1 MKKGNLSIHTEN
13 IFPIIKKF
21 LYSDQEVFL
30 RELVSNAV
38 DATQKLKTLA
48 SRGEFKGELG
58 DLKIKVS
65 IDKNAKT
72 LTITDRGIGMT
83 AEEVERYINQIAFS
97 SAEEFLAKFK
107 DSPHQII
114 GHFGLGFY
122 SAFMVADKV
131 EIYTQS
137 YQEGAAPVRWS
148 CMGSTEFELE
158 ETIKASRG
166 TDVVLYIGPEHDE
179 FLKEYR
185 IEEILKKYC
194 RFLPIEIEFNEKII
208 NDTNPLWRKIP
219 SEITETEYKDFY
231 NKLYPFSE
239 PPLFWVHLNV
249 DYPFTLTGILY
260 FPKIK
265 PNVELQKD
273 KIQLYANQV
282 FITDNVSDIV
292 PDYLNLLHGVLDS
305 PDIPL
310 NVSRSYLQTDS
321 NVRKISS
328 HISKKVADK
337 LHELFRENR
346 KAFEEKWASIG
357 VFVKYGMIRDSNFYE
372 KAKSFC
378 LYTNIDNQHFTFEEY
393 KEKIAEKQTNKEGE
407 IVLLYTT
414 DLAAQ
419 HTYIQAAQKRGYDV
433 LRFDGII
440 DLHFI
445 QYIEHRLE
453 KCKIARVDSDTL
465 DNLIDKGIQKISLL
479 NEQEEKEIKE
489 LFENFINTPLVTVN
503 CQALGED
510 VMPVTIV
517 RPEHQRRMQDM
528 ASMGM
533 LGDSKLPDMYQVV
546 LNTAHPLTKKIL
558 LNPEGPARQHL
569 IRQTYDLARLSQN
582 MLSGSDLTNFIEQ
595 NLKLMSVAN

>member
-1 MKKGNLSIHTEN
+1 MKKGNLSVHTEN

-48 SRGEFKGELG
+48 NRGDFKGELG
-58 DLKIKVS
+58 DLTIKVS
-65 IDKNAKT
+65 IDTNAKT
-72 LTITDRGIGMT
+72 LTISDRGIGMT
-83 AEEVERYINQIAFS
+83 AEEVEKYINQIAFS

-107 DSPHQII
+107 DSPNQII

-122 SAFMVADKV
+122 SAFMVADRV
-131 EIYTQS
+131 EVYTQS
-137 YQEGAAPVRWS
+137 FRDGAEPVRWS
-148 CMGSTEFELE
+148 CTGSTEFELE

-166 TDVVLYIGPEHDE
+166 TDVVLHIGDEHDE
-179 FLKEYR
+179 FLKDYR

-194 RFLPIEIEFNEKII
+194 RFLPVEIEFKEKII
-208 NDTNPLWRKIP
+208 NDTNPLWRKAP

-337 LHELFRENR
+337 LHELFKEDRE
-346 KAFEEKWASIG
+346 AFNEKWSSIG
-357 VFVKYGMIRDSNFYE
+357 VFVKYGMLRDTNFYE
-372 KAKSFC
+372 KAKNFC

-393 KEKIAEKQTNKEGE
+393 KEKIAEKQTNKDGE
-407 IVLLYTT
+407 VVILYAT

-419 HTYIQAAQKRGYDV
+419 HVYVQAAQKRGYDV

-465 DNLIDKGIQKISLL
+465 DNLIDKGIQKVSLL
-479 NEQEEKEIKE
+479 NEQEEKEIKQ
-489 LFENFINTPLVTVN
+489 LFENFISKPLVTVN

-510 VMPVTIV
+510 DMPVTIV

-528 ASMGM
+528 AGMGM

-558 LNPEGPARQHL
+558 LNPEGPARQQL

-582 MLSGSDLTNFIEQ
+582 MLSGTELTNFIEQ
-595 NLKLMSVAN
+595 NLKLISVAN